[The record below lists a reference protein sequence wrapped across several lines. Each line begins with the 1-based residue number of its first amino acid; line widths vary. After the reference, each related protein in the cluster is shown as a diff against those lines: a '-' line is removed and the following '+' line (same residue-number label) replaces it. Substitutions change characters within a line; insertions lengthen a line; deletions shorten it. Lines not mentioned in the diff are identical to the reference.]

1 MSMLNIDG
9 QLVASALLNQQSGDV
24 FNGILQHRRE
34 MRAAEMQQQ
43 QQFADQQHYARL
55 VAKYNNLAD
64 RFNEVLAENKR
75 IDSAYADAIAEI
87 NRRIARLTA
96 ENAQLV
102 EEKEETR
109 KSAYEGWTKHGDA
122 LIEIERLK
130 IKAGESQPPELKPI
144 TDF

>member
-55 VAKYNNLAD
+55 VSKYNNLAD
-64 RFNEVLAENKR
+64 RFNEVLAENR
-75 IDSAYADAIAEI
+75 ESILHMPMQS
-87 NRRIARLTA
+87 
-96 ENAQLV
+96 
-102 EEKEETR
+102 R
-109 KSAYEGWTKHGDA
+109 K
-122 LIEIERLK
+122 K
-130 IKAGESQPPELKPI
+130 IGELPG
-144 TDF
+144 

>member
-9 QLVASALLNQQSGDV
+9 QLVASQISNMYTCDV
-24 FNGILQHRRE
+24 FVDILRSRRA
-34 MRAAEMQQQ
+34 MKAEAMQQQ
-43 QQFADQQHYARL
+43 QQLADQQHYAWL

-64 RFNEVLAENKR
+64 RFNDVLAENER
-75 IDSAYADAIAEI
+75 VDAAYGAALAEKD
-87 NRRIARLTA
+87 RQIARLTA
-96 ENAQLV
+96 DNAQLAG
-102 EEKEETR
+102 EKEETR

-144 TDF
+144 IDF